1 MILKE
6 RRIPTKMLI
15 KFQTYSIDVPLYLS
29 VFSSL
34 LKVLLPF
41 FQSTY
46 KELYRI
52 KSANVNLLAHVLE
65 LVTDG
70 NW

>member
-1 MILKE
+1 
-6 RRIPTKMLI
+6 MLI

-34 LKVLLPF
+34 LKLLLPF
-41 FQSTY
+41 LQNAY

-52 KSANVNLLAHVLE
+52 KSANVNLLGHVLE
-65 LVTDG
+65 LVTNG